1 MTVMIMKWLL
11 FSGRGGATTAGD
23 LGLLVLRL
31 TGLMLALGHGLEKI
45 PPPPIFL
52 TDVEKMGLP
61 APHAFAWLAALCE
74 FAGGVLMAV
83 GLFTRLGAVMVIAVM
98 LTALTK
104 VHLHDPTFMSNQ
116 GAAKEPALLYL
127 LPAVALLFTG
137 SGRFGIDA
145 VLRRRGAE
153 PSITAG
159 M

>member
-1 MTVMIMKWLL
+1 MIMKWLL

-61 APHAFAWLAALCE
+61 APHALAWLAALCE
-74 FAGGVLMAV
+74 FSGGVLIAV

-104 VHLHDPTFMSNQ
+104 VHLHDPTFATGV

-153 PSITAG
+153 SSITAG
-159 M
+159 L